1 MTKLMIHLKQ
11 GREKNLLQNAF
22 QAYSNYEV
30 GKIPSSS
37 FQSAKCAIFCKV
49 IQHFQPK
56 VGVLAYALVA
66 YQDVGLFVDLKSM
79 SNACYGK

>member
-1 MTKLMIHLKQ
+1 MTQLMMQIVPQTSGKK
-11 GREKNLLQNAF
+11 GEKNRLQNAV

-49 IQHFQPK
+49 ISTF
-56 VGVLAYALVA
+56 LAYALVA
-66 YQDVGLFVDLKSM
+66 YKDVGLFLDLKSM